1 MEESVDI
8 AIRHIQEWAKVIV
21 YLTIAVVAIWIR
33 VKRNRALQ
41 NRRKLNTPQAE
52 PVQQQPAT
60 TAPKPAAVR
69 PRVQKPAVE
78 RKYFTYEDDMG
89 YKSLTEKKTTDKQPI
104 TVEEEGSDAI
114 GFDLRTAVIA
124 SEILKPKFEE

>member
-41 NRRKLNTPQAE
+41 NRRKLKTPETE

-60 TAPKPAAVR
+60 TVPKPAAVR

-78 RKYFTYEDDMG
+78 RKYFTYEDETG